1 MPTLGSGVSNPGDA
15 EAFTLYDANSN
26 LKSKTKRDGTTI
38 INFTYDVLNRRT
50 AKTFPATASANVSYA
65 YDAAGRRITEAT
77 NGRSLGFAYD
87 SDSNPHTLTWPDA
100 ASVTYAYDTADRFG
114 QVSNSA
120 FSVAAGYD
128 ALSRVNALTR
138 PSSSSTIG
146 YDAADRVTSLAHAFT
161 PTTGNETWTL
171 GFTSGGQLAS
181 AASSNSAWDWAPTV
195 ASSVATVPD

>member
-1 MPTLGSGVSNPGDA
+1 MSFGVNLSTAYPTYGGLPWGQSRAPPGRRRA
-15 EAFTLYDANSN
+15 RRAP
-26 LKSKTKRDGTTI
+26 G
-38 INFTYDVLNRRT
+38 RRT
-50 AKTFPATASANVSYA
+50 TA
-65 YDAAGRRITEAT
+65 
-77 NGRSLGFAYD
+77 F
-87 SDSNPHTLTWPDA
+87 
-100 ASVTYAYDTADRFG
+100 
-114 QVSNSA
+114 
-120 FSVAAGYD
+120 